1 VSRFGSA
8 RAWWLAIRPPTLGAA
23 VAPVLVGSALAARD
37 GVFRLGPAL
46 AALLGGVLIQIGTN
60 LANDVDDFERGADT
74 AARVGPVRATQSG
87 LLTMRQV
94 RTGAWVA
101 FGAAALVGVY
111 LIVEAGWVIAAVGA
125 AAIAAGLTYTGGPW
139 PLGYH
144 GLGDVC
150 VFLFFGIA
158 AVVGTYY
165 VQAATVT
172 AAALLLSVAVGALAT
187 AILVVNNVR
196 DVETD
201 RAAGKR
207 TLPVRLGAA
216 FGCGEYVALMALAYC
231 VPVAMWQ
238 WEGTRPWPLL
248 PLLSLPRAVQLVRTV
263 VTAGDGPQLNAALR
277 GTAQLE
283 LLFGAMLAVG
293 LLM

>member
-1 VSRFGSA
+1 MTRFGSA

-23 VAPVLVGSALAARD
+23 ITPVLVGSALAARD

-46 AALLGGVLIQIGTN
+46 AALAGGVLIQIGTN
-60 LANDVDDFERGADT
+60 LANDADDFQRGADT

-87 LLTMRQV
+87 LLTLEQV
-94 RTGAWVA
+94 RTGAWAV

-111 LIVEAGWVIAAVGA
+111 LIVQAGWVIAALGA

-150 VFLFFGIA
+150 VFAFFGLA
-158 AVVGTYY
+158 AVIGTYY
-165 VQAATVT
+165 VQAGTVT
-172 AAALLLSVAVGALAT
+172 GATLLLSVAVGALAT

-196 DVETD
+196 DIETD

-207 TLPVRLGAA
+207 TLPVRLGAK
-216 FGCGEYVALMALAYC
+216 FGRREYRALMALAYA
-231 VPVAMWQ
+231 VPIATWQ
-238 WEGTRPWPLL
+238 WDGVHPWLLL
-248 PLLSLPRAVQLVRTV
+248 PLVSLPRAVQLARRVAMAETG
-263 VTAGDGPQLNAALR
+263 AQFNAALR

-283 LLFGAMLAVG
+283 LLFGGLLAAG

>member
-1 VSRFGSA
+1 VSRLGSA
-8 RAWWLAIRPPTLGAA
+8 RAWWVAIRPATLGAA
-23 VAPVLVGSALAARD
+23 IAPVLVGTALAARD

-46 AALLGGVLIQIGTN
+46 AALAGGVLIQIGTN
-60 LANDVDDFERGADT
+60 LTNDADDFLRGADT

-87 LLTMRQV
+87 LLTLRQV

-101 FGAAALVGVY
+101 FGAAALLGVY
-111 LIVEAGWVIAAVGA
+111 LIVEAGWVIAVLGA

-150 VFLFFGIA
+150 VFAFFGVA
-158 AVVGTYY
+158 AVSGTYY
-165 VQAATVT
+165 VQAMAITG
-172 AAALLLSVAVGALAT
+172 AAFLLSVAMGALAT

-201 RAAGKR
+201 AAAGTR
-207 TLPVRLGAA
+207 TLPVRLGAR
-216 FGCGEYVALMALAYC
+216 FGRWEYRVLVALAYG
-231 VPVAMWQ
+231 VPAVMWQ
-238 WEGTRPWPLL
+238 RDGAHPWLLL
-248 PLLSLPRAVQLVRTV
+248 PLVSLPRAVQLARMVA
-263 VTAGDGPQLNAALR
+263 TARNGAPLNTALR

-283 LLFGAMLAVG
+283 LLFAALFAIG
-293 LLM
+293 LVL